1 MSRKRYDNNIILCY
15 GDLHLPYHDKRAFD
29 FLAQVNDYYKP
40 DRVIDMGDLADQY
53 NFSRY
58 PKDPTAL
65 STTDEL
71 RLLRKGVKTL
81 SSIFPKIDLLTS
93 NHDNRLYSKATI
105 SGIPRELI
113 VPYKEMV
120 GAPDNWRWHKSI
132 TLTIDKTRDRVYFV
146 HDPGSSVFNLAKSI
160 SMNTVAGHIH
170 SAMGVQ
176 YFANPLKQMFA
187 AQTGCF
193 ISDEGAPFEYN
204 KKGIY
209 RPLRGCIVIIDG
221 VPEIVRMD

>member
-1 MSRKRYDNNIILCY
+1 MGRKRYDNNIILCY
-15 GDLHLPYHDKRAFD
+15 GDLHLPYHDKGAFD

-81 SSIFPKIDLLTS
+81 ISLFPKLDLLTS
-93 NHDNRLYSKATI
+93 NHCERLYSKATI

-113 VPYKEMV
+113 LPYKDIL
-120 GAPDNWRWHKSI
+120 GAPDNWRWHKEM
-132 TLTIDKTRDRVYFV
+132 TLTVDKTRQKIYFV
-146 HDPGSSVFNLAKSI
+146 HERGSNVLALAKSI
-160 SMNTVAGHIH
+160 AMNTVMGHVH
-170 SAMGVQ
+170 SGMGIQ
-176 YFANPLKQMFA
+176 YFANPIRTMFA
-187 AQTGCF
+187 AQNPCLA
-193 ISDEGAPFEYN
+193 SDEGPSFSYN
-204 KKGIY
+204 KHNIY